1 MRNKFEYRKLLQ
13 YFLQGLLVLAPVL
26 ITFYVIFVVVTYI
39 DNLIPFFTVTN
50 AKGEVKVQNY
60 GLGFIVIILLILTIG
75 YFSYFFITNRIILF
89 FDRLMQRLPGLKHI
103 YSTTRDFFEAFTGDK
118 KKFTQNVLVNID
130 ESDIW
135 RLGFVTKDDMN
146 EFGFNDHVA
155 VYVPSAYSVAGN
167 VVIVPKHRVKYIPNI
182 NSTQFMKFAVSG
194 GITNLFEEEKEK
206 KQTK

>member
-103 YSTTRDFFEAFTGDK
+103 YSTTRDFFEAFAGDK

-130 ESDIW
+130 ENDIW

-146 EFGFNDHVA
+146 EFGFQDHVA

-194 GITNLFEEEKEK
+194 GITNVLEEEKDK
-206 KQTK
+206 KPVK

>member
-103 YSTTRDFFEAFTGDK
+103 YSTTRDFFEAFAGDK

-130 ESDIW
+130 ENDIW

-146 EFGFNDHVA
+146 EFGFHDHVA

-194 GITNLFEEEKEK
+194 GITNVLEEEKDK
-206 KQTK
+206 KPVK